1 MICKRCDTT
10 IPDNCTVCPVCGNPL
25 VRPKNNRAKRIRRVA
40 LLSPILNF
48 LLWGVNLFI
57 LLVAGHLPVHLS
69 SDPSYVLQTMYL
81 LYPGLDAANVIFALL
96 FTASLV
102 LSLFA
107 TYRMQKYR
115 RSGPILL
122 AVSHATQFCWTL
134 LYPAALYFIVGTL
147 SPIWLPILIGAAVY
161 AIAATY
167 TTVYLFRTGLF
178 I

>member
-10 IPDNCTVCPVCGNPL
+10 IPDNCTV
-25 VRPKNNRAKRIRRVA
+25 
-40 LLSPILNF
+40 
-48 LLWGVNLFI
+48 
-57 LLVAGHLPVHLS
+57 
-69 SDPSYVLQTMYL
+69 
-81 LYPGLDAANVIFALL
+81 
-96 FTASLV
+96 
-102 LSLFA
+102 
-107 TYRMQKYR
+107 
-115 RSGPILL
+115 
-122 AVSHATQFCWTL
+122 SHSTQFCWTL